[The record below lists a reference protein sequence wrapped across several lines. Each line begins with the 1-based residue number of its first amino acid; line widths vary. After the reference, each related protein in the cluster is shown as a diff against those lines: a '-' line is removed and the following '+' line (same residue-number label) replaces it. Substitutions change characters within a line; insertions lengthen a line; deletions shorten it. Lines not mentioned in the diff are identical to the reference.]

1 MARRL
6 VVDGRLVVTAGAAV
20 LESVPVWIAESAISL
35 NLWRFEDESDGT
47 RLAIEPIDDASRG
60 ALGFPSEG
68 AALRLKVKVSSQ
80 SEKIIRFHAEYPWM
94 SHGSIPLP
102 AVSRKFLLRGIIA
115 IETPIGTRTRLQA
128 TGLRRLDA
136 KAEAQ
141 SGLEPDLEPLNAST
155 DDPSSYKNANHA
167 LFEYNKAGCRLELAT
182 EPLAA
187 ASLPGVIREAL
198 LTTLVDPKGTTVN
211 RLRLVVHPGEARS
224 LELGIPT
231 NMSVVRIR
239 RDGTDVAPIAPR
251 PSLSIPF
258 PMPGSGTGSYTII
271 VDYTRAYAV
280 ISDGA
285 PLQPDLPELTL
296 PCLSFVWEL
305 VAPPGW
311 RAADAG
317 PGWIANDRENL
328 FDWPYA
334 SLGLWNPPWSFLSGR
349 IRASD
354 AETYRNLDDML
365 VDSPSDELTF
375 AEWFSRWDSGPRPI
389 VIDRLSL
396 SSAGF
401 GPKSLCVPSR
411 HSGERRNVSLATLQ
425 QHGLA
430 IIRFQE
436 ALLITTI
443 TQRQRFEQ
451 RDCWAEPLAEALVW
465 GSDRTD
471 RFQTLP
477 RWRGEPLTKAHGDR
491 GRGLDRANQASA
503 RVDELE
509 VRAGHTGRDRMGTS
523 I

>member
-1 MARRL
+1 
-6 VVDGRLVVTAGAAV
+6 
-20 LESVPVWIAESAISL
+20 
-35 NLWRFEDESDGT
+35 
-47 RLAIEPIDDASRG
+47 
-60 ALGFPSEG
+60 
-68 AALRLKVKVSSQ
+68 
-80 SEKIIRFHAEYPWM
+80 M

-115 IETPIGTRTRLQA
+115 IETPIGTRARLQA

-141 SGLEPDLEPLNAST
+141 SGLEPDLEPLNASA
-155 DDPSSYKNANHA
+155 DDRSSYKNANHA

-334 SLGLWNPPWSFLSGR
+334 VARIMESAVELFERPNAGFRRGDLPQSGRHARRLAVRRADLRGMVQPLGLGTATDRDRPPVARARPDSGR
-349 IRASD
+349 NHCASRAGI
-354 AETYRNLDDML
+354 A
-365 VDSPSDELTF
+365 V
-375 AEWFSRWDSGPRPI
+375 
-389 VIDRLSL
+389 
-396 SSAGF
+396 
-401 GPKSLCVPSR
+401 
-411 HSGERRNVSLATLQ
+411 ERRNVSLATLQ

-443 TQRQRFEQ
+443 TQRPRFEQ
-451 RDCWAEPLAEALVW
+451 RDCWVEPLAEALVW

-477 RWRGEPLTKAHGDR
+477 RWRGELSPKLTATAGEDSTERIKPLEGWTSWRFSAPYWPRQDGYVHLINVSRRILASWIIICLCGIAWIWCCRRLGHRRFLPLLSLLAGSSDR
-491 GRGLDRANQASA
+491 
-503 RVDELE
+503 
-509 VRAGHTGRDRMGTS
+509 
-523 I
+523 